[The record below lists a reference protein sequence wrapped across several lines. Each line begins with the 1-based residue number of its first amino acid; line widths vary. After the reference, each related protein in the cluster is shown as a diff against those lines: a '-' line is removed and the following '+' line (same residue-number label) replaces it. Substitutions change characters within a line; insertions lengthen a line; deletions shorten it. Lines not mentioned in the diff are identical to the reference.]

1 MKALTTQGDIMRLLV
16 LAALGFGLL
25 APELRAQEEAPK
37 PVKFT
42 ADLGF
47 VSTAGNTEVTNL
59 NAGEKVEWNLAPI
72 TLKEGFAIV
81 YGETDGNT
89 TTSSLRADLRADY
102 ALSAPLAIFGAFA
115 FDRNRFA
122 GIARRFEE
130 NVGLA
135 FKPIRGDRD
144 KLEFEAGVSFNQQRS
159 ILEVSDNFTAARA
172 AGMYRHGF
180 TESAYIQ
187 QSVEVLPNLEVSE
200 DLRINTE
207 TALVAPLS
215 KRLAIKLSYTIRYD
229 KLPEPGFKKT
239 DRVFASGLQINL

>member
-1 MKALTTQGDIMRLLV
+1 
-16 LAALGFGLL
+16 
-25 APELRAQEEAPK
+25 
-37 PVKFT
+37 
-42 ADLGF
+42 
-47 VSTAGNTEVTNL
+47 
-59 NAGEKVEWNLAPI
+59 
-72 TLKEGFAIV
+72 
-81 YGETDGNT
+81 
-89 TTSSLRADLRADY
+89 
-102 ALSAPLAIFGAFA
+102 LSAPLAIFGAFA

-159 ILEVSDNFTAARA
+159 ILEVSDNFTAARG

>member
-1 MKALTTQGDIMRLLV
+1 LV

-172 AGMYRHGF
+172 PACTVTASPNRLHPAVGRGAAQSRGERGLADQYRDGAGG
-180 TESAYIQ
+180 
-187 QSVEVLPNLEVSE
+187 SVVEAAGDQAFVHHPLRQVAGTRVQE
-200 DLRINTE
+200 DRPGLCFWFADQLVITTGLRT
-207 TALVAPLS
+207 
-215 KRLAIKLSYTIRYD
+215 KD
-229 KLPEPGFKKT
+229 
-239 DRVFASGLQINL
+239 

>member
-1 MKALTTQGDIMRLLV
+1 MRFPVLLIVGLALVTPQ
-16 LAALGFGLL
+16 
-25 APELRAQEEAPK
+25 LRAQDSPPK
-37 PVKFT
+37 PVKLT

-47 VSTAGNTEVTNL
+47 VNTAGNTEVTNL
-59 NAGEKVEWNLAPI
+59 NAGEKIEWNLAPI
-72 TLKEGFAIV
+72 TLKQGFAIV

-89 TTSSLRADLRADY
+89 TTSSLQGDLRADY
-102 ALSAPLAIFGAFA
+102 SLSAALAAFGALA

-130 NVGLA
+130 NLGLA
-135 FKPIRGDRD
+135 YKPIRGERD
-144 KLEFEAGVSFNQQRS
+144 ELEFEGGVSFTQQRS
-159 ILEVSDNFTAARA
+159 TLEVSDNFTAARA

-180 TESAYIQ
+180 TETAYIQ

-215 KRLAIKLSYTIRYD
+215 KRLAVKLSYTIRYD

-239 DRVFASGLQINL
+239 DRIFTSGLQISL

>member
-1 MKALTTQGDIMRLLV
+1 MRWPVLAVLGFALLV
-16 LAALGFGLL
+16 
-25 APELRAQEEAPK
+25 PKLRAQEEAPQ

-47 VSTAGNTEVTNL
+47 VNTAGNTEVTNL
-59 NAGEKVEWNLAPI
+59 NAGEKVEWNLAPV

-89 TTSSLRADLRADY
+89 TTSSLRGDLRADY
-102 ALSAPLAIFGAFA
+102 ALSDALGVFGAFA

-135 FKPIRGDRD
+135 FKPIRGEHD
-144 KLEFEAGVSFNQQRS
+144 KLEFEGGVSFTQQRS

-172 AGMYRHGF
+172 AAMYRHGF
-180 TESAYIQ
+180 TEAAYIQ
-187 QSVEVLPNLEVSE
+187 QTVEVLPNLEVSE

-215 KRLAIKLSYTIRYD
+215 KRLAIKLSYTVRYD

>member
-1 MKALTTQGDIMRLLV
+1 MRPLPVLAVLGIPLLV
-16 LAALGFGLL
+16 SQLQ
-25 APELRAQEEAPK
+25 AQEPAPK

-59 NAGEKVEWNLAPI
+59 NAGEKLEWNLAPV

-89 TTSSLRADLRADY
+89 TTSSLRGDLRADY
-102 ALSAPLAIFGAFA
+102 GLSAALAVFGAFA
-115 FDRNRFA
+115 LDRNRFA

-135 FKPIRGDRD
+135 FKPIRGERD
-144 KLEFEAGVSFNQQRS
+144 KLEFEGGVSFTQQRS

-180 TESAYIQ
+180 TDAAYVQ
-187 QSVEVLPNLEVSE
+187 QTVEVLPNLEVGE

-215 KRLAIKLSYTIRYD
+215 KRLAIKLSYSIRYD

-239 DRVFASGLQINL
+239 DRVFTSGLQINL

>member
-1 MKALTTQGDIMRLLV
+1 MRFPVLV
-16 LAALGFGLL
+16 IVGLVLL
-25 APELRAQEEAPK
+25 APQLRAQDPPPN
-37 PVKFT
+37 PVKLT
-42 ADLGF
+42 ADIGF
-47 VSTAGNTEVTNL
+47 VNTAGNTEVTNL
-59 NAGEKVEWNLAPI
+59 NAGEKIEWNLAPI
-72 TLKEGFAIV
+72 TLKQGFAIV

-89 TTSSLRADLRADY
+89 TTSSLRGDLRADY
-102 ALSAPLAIFGAFA
+102 SLSAALAAFGALA

-130 NVGLA
+130 NLGLA
-135 FKPIRGDRD
+135 YTPIRGERD
-144 KLEFEAGVSFNQQRS
+144 KLEFEGGVSFTQQRS
-159 ILEVSDNFTAARA
+159 TLEVSDNFTAARA

-180 TESAYIQ
+180 TGTAYIQ

-215 KRLAIKLSYTIRYD
+215 KRLAVKLSYTIRYD

-239 DRVFASGLQINL
+239 DRIFTSGLQISL